1 MVIRNLFQR
10 SMVCA
15 LILLMSI
22 PFIEMKAQSAS
33 VSMQKKVSDV
43 QLVATGDGDSKEKAI
58 QVALRSA
65 IEQAFGTFVS
75 SNTQILNDELVKDEI
90 TSVSSGNI
98 RDYKILSEYENN
110 GKCFVSLQ
118 AIVSINKLA
127 EFAKSKGNAA
137 ELAGNVFLQNKRM
150 KELQIS
156 NAQKAVENVKIQMK
170 AMLPFCFDYAIEVS
184 EPNTVRFVDRKTGII
199 QEYAKIYEVPI
210 KVIISANKNI
220 NSFNDTYLST
230 LKSLRA
236 YESHFNFR
244 QGLFFDMLDQMIL
257 GFKIVDD
264 FGEYRLSKMKSIDNP
279 EVRPCSIVTDKY
291 PDIKYSGYL
300 NLSIT
305 STYWTSLRTQ
315 RLTLDNKVFN
325 FNDADR
331 EVNTAAYIDKWN
343 IDLIDG
349 LNWSSSKGADLYYN
363 YSAVLQG
370 GKVLPLFFP
379 KQKIYILSASMIY
392 TEKELS
398 MVKNISVVPITDNT
412 QIAPKEEAPNYDTT
426 INDGGETIYN
436 EKEVDKQPE
445 FVKGGV
451 AGLIQYIGSNMKYPS
466 EALVQEI
473 EGTVI
478 VQYVIEK
485 NGRVSHV
492 QAIKSPDPILSEEAC
507 RIIETTSEKW
517 KAGVKNGNPVRVK
530 CITVVNFNIR

>member
-1 MVIRNLFQR
+1 M
-10 SMVCA
+10 MCA

-22 PFIEMKAQSAS
+22 PFIEIEAQPTSIP
-33 VSMQKKVSDV
+33 MQKVNDI
-43 QLVATGDGDSKEKAI
+43 QLVATGDGDGKEQAI

-75 SNTQILNDELVKDEI
+75 SNTQILNNELVKDEI
-90 TSVSSGNI
+90 TAVSSGNI

-110 GKCFVSLQ
+110 GKYFVSLQ
-118 AIVSINKLA
+118 AVVSINKLA

-236 YESHFNFR
+236 YESHFSFR
-244 QGLFFDMLDQMIL
+244 QGLFYDMLDQMIL

-264 FGEYRLSKMKSIDNP
+264 LGEYHLSKMKSLDKP
-279 EVRPCSIVTDKY
+279 EVEPSCIVTDKY
-291 PDIKYSGYL
+291 PDIIYSGYL
-300 NLSIT
+300 HLSGT
-305 STYWTSLRTQ
+305 STYWASLRTQ
-315 RLTLDNKVFN
+315 RLALKNKIFN
-325 FNDADR
+325 FNDADTQI
-331 EVNTAAYIDKWN
+331 NTAEYIDKWN
-343 IDLIDG
+343 IGLIDG
-349 LNWSSSKGADLYYN
+349 LNWSSSKDGDLDYN
-363 YSAVLQG
+363 YDAILEG
-370 GKVLPLFFP
+370 KKVLPLFFP
-379 KQKIYILSASMIY
+379 MQRIYILEAVMIY
-392 TEKELS
+392 TEEELS

-445 FVKGGV
+445 FVNGGV
-451 AGLIQYIGSNMKYPS
+451 AGLFQYIGSNMKYPS
-466 EALVQEI
+466 EAWVQEI

-530 CITVVNFNIR
+530 CTTAVRFKVQ

>member
-1 MVIRNLFQR
+1 MVNRRLFQKC
-10 SMVCA
+10 MMCA

-22 PFIEMKAQSAS
+22 PFIEIEAQPTSIP
-33 VSMQKKVSDV
+33 MQKVNDI
-43 QLVATGDGDSKEKAI
+43 QLVATGDGDGKEQAI

-75 SNTQILNDELVKDEI
+75 SNTQILNNELVKDEL
-90 TSVSSGNI
+90 TAVSSGNI

-110 GKCFVSLQ
+110 GKYFVSLQ
-118 AIVSINKLA
+118 AVVSINKLA

-150 KELQIS
+150 KALQIS

-184 EPNTVRFVDRKTGII
+184 EPKTVRFVDKKTGIT
-199 QEYAKIYEVPI
+199 QEYAKMYEVPI

-236 YESHFNFR
+236 YESHFSFR
-244 QGLFFDMLDQMIL
+244 QGLFYDMLDQMIL

-264 FGEYRLSKMKSIDNP
+264 FGEYRLSKMKSLDKP
-279 EVRPCSIVTDKY
+279 EVGPSSIVTDKY
-291 PDIKYSGYL
+291 SDIIYSGYL
-300 NLSIT
+300 HLSRT

-315 RLTLDNKVFN
+315 RLVLRNKIFN
-325 FNDADR
+325 FNDADIK
-331 EVNTAAYIDKWN
+331 VNTAEYIDKWN
-343 IDLIDG
+343 IGLIDG
-349 LNWSSSKGADLYYN
+349 LNWSTSKDANLYYN
-363 YSAVLQG
+363 YGAILEG

-379 KQKIYILSASMIY
+379 MQRIYILEAAMIY
-392 TEKELS
+392 TEEELS
-398 MVKNISVVPITDNT
+398 KVKNISVEPITNEMQITT
-412 QIAPKEEAPNYDTT
+412 QKATTNYDAA

-436 EKEVDKQPE
+436 VKDVDKLPE
-445 FVKGGV
+445 FVNGGA
-451 AGLIQYIGSNMKYPS
+451 AGLLQYISSNLKYPS
-466 EALVQEI
+466 EAWTQEI

-485 NGRVSHV
+485 DGRVSHV
-492 QAIKSPDPILSEEAC
+492 QAIKSPDPILSDEAC
-507 RIIETTSEKW
+507 RIIMTTSENW
-517 KAGVKNGNPVRVK
+517 KAGVKNGSPVRVK
-530 CITVVNFNIR
+530 YTTAVRFKVQ